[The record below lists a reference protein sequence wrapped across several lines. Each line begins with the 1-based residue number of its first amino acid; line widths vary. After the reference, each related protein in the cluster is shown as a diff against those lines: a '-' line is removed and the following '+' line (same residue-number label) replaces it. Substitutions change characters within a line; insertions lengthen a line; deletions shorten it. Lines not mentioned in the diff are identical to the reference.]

1 MLGGAGE
8 CPYPLQMR
16 ICVVYDCLF
25 PWTVGG
31 GERWYRALSESLAS
45 AGHDVTYLT
54 LRQWDA
60 DQPPAIPGVKVIAVG
75 PRMDLYRAGKRRIVP
90 PLLFGLGVGLHML
103 RQGRRY
109 DHVHA
114 ASFPFFSVLALA
126 LLRPL
131 FGYSLGIDW
140 HEVWSRSYW
149 REYLGPLGRIGWWV
163 QAWCAKVPHDAFVF
177 SRLHGRRLVELGRVP
192 VLLSGEY
199 AGGAKARAPAAAP
212 LVVLYAG
219 RMIAEKRIGLLVDAF
234 ALVIRRRPDCR
245 LTLSGDGPERA
256 ALRAQVEAA
265 GLGPAVDMPGFVAED
280 LLDRMMREA
289 ALLVQPSSRE
299 GYGMVVVEAA
309 VRAVPVVVVEGEDNA
324 AVELVESGENGLI
337 AAADPEAL
345 ARAIE
350 AVLDDNAAW
359 RRRSGDWYDH
369 NAQRLSLASSLA
381 TVGDAIDP
389 ARSLKR

>member
-1 MLGGAGE
+1 
-8 CPYPLQMR
+8 MR

-45 AGHDVTYLT
+45 AGHEVTYLT
-54 LRQWDA
+54 LRQWDV

-90 PLLFGLGVGLHML
+90 PLLFGLGVGLHMV
-103 RQGRRY
+103 RAGRRY
-109 DHVHA
+109 DHVHT

-131 FGYSLGIDW
+131 FGFSLGIDW

-149 REYLGPLGRIGWWV
+149 REYLGPLGRVGWWV
-163 QAWCAKVPHDAFVF
+163 QAWCAKVRHDAFVF
-177 SRLHGRRLVELGRVP
+177 SKLHGQRLVEIGRVP
-192 VLLSGEY
+192 VLLTGEY
-199 AGGAKARAPAAAP
+199 AGGPKARAAATVP
-212 LVVLYAG
+212 PVVLYAG
-219 RMIAEKRIGLLVDAF
+219 RMIAEKRIHLLVDAF

-245 LTLSGDGPERA
+245 LTLSGDGPERS
-256 ALRAQVEAA
+256 ALAAQVEAA
-265 GLGPAVDMPGFVAED
+265 GLRDAVDMPGFVAED

-337 AAADPEAL
+337 AAAEPEAL

-350 AVLDDNAAW
+350 AVLDDNPAW
-359 RRRSGDWYDH
+359 RGRSGDWYDH

-381 TVGDAIDP
+381 IVGEAIDP

>member
-1 MLGGAGE
+1 
-8 CPYPLQMR
+8 MR

-126 LLRPL
+126 LFRPL

-177 SRLHGRRLVELGRVP
+177 SKLHGQRLAEIGRVP

-199 AGGAKARAPAAAP
+199 AGGPKARAAATVP
-212 LVVLYAG
+212 PVVLYAG
-219 RMIAEKRIGLLVDAF
+219 RMIAEKRIDLLVDAF

-256 ALRAQVEAA
+256 ALAAQVEAA
-265 GLGPAVDMPGFVAED
+265 GLGPAVDMPGFVGEE
-280 LLDRMMREA
+280 LLDQMMREA

-309 VRAVPVVVVEGEDNA
+309 VRAVPVVVVKGDDNA
-324 AVELVESGENGLI
+324 AVELVESGENGLV
-337 AAADPEAL
+337 AADNPAAL
-345 ARAIE
+345 AAAIE
-350 AVLDDNAAW
+350 AVLDDNPGW
-359 RRRSGDWYDH
+359 RLRAGRWYDA
-369 NAQRLSLASSLA
+369 NAARLSLASSLEM
-381 TVGDAIDP
+381 VSQAISSGKEALP
-389 ARSLKR
+389 SGNY